1 MTTAPTAPVSPTATA
16 TASPAGPA
24 TATPTAQPDDCLAA
38 DFYQYEALL
47 PDDEREILLKAR
59 AFLRK
64 DIKPLVNEYWG
75 RGEFP
80 FEMIEKFRAS
90 GLAALAYEGYGEHK
104 PATSHLLGGMLAT
117 ELGRVDASTATF
129 FGVHNGLAFYSIHYG
144 GDQEQRDRFLPAMA
158 SMDKIGAFALT
169 EPLGGSDVS
178 GGMRTTARR
187 EGDEWILDGAKKWIG
202 NATFADYVV
211 VFARDVDD
219 NKVKAFVVEK
229 GTPGFRPEKIEGKIA
244 LRIVQNAEITLT
256 GVRVPEANRLHNI
269 RGFRDVAEILRVTR
283 GGVAWQAL
291 GVMIGAYE
299 LALDYAKERTA
310 FGRPIAKFQLVQDLL
325 VKSLGN
331 ITACWGMLVQLARLQ
346 DQGVFRDEQS
356 ALAKEYV
363 AARMRESVA
372 WCREIFGGNGI
383 VLDHDVARFFSD
395 AEALYSYEGTH
406 QMQTLI
412 VGKSITGHSAFVG

>member
-1 MTTAPTAPVSPTATA
+1 MTTN
-16 TASPAGPA
+16 
-24 TATPTAQPDDCLAA
+24 ATPLTQVDDQLEA
-38 DFYQYEALL
+38 DFYMYQSLL
-47 PDDEREILLKAR
+47 SGEELEILLGAR
-59 AFLRK
+59 AFLSK
-64 DIKPLVNEYWG
+64 EIKPLVNEYWAKA
-75 RGEFP
+75 EFP
-80 FEMIEKFRAS
+80 VEYIEKFRSS
-90 GLAALAYEGYGEHK
+90 GLAALPYEGYGEHK
-104 PATSHLLGGMLAT
+104 QAVSHLLSGMVAV

-129 FGVHNGLAFYSIHYG
+129 FGVHNGLGFYSIYYG

-158 SMDKIGAFALT
+158 TMEKIGAFALT

-187 EGDEWILDGAKKWIG
+187 EGDTWVINGAKKWIG
-202 NATFADYVV
+202 NATFADYTV
-211 VFARDVDD
+211 VFARDVED

-229 GTPGFRPEKIEGKIA
+229 GTPGFSPAKIEGKIA

-256 GVRVPEANRLHNI
+256 DCRVPEANRLQNM
-269 RGFRDVAEILRVTR
+269 RGFRDVGEILRRTR
-283 GGVAWQAL
+283 GGVAWQSL

-299 LALDYAKERTA
+299 LALEYAKQRVA
-310 FGRPIAKFQLVQDLL
+310 FGRPIAGFQLMQDLL

-346 DQGVFRDEQS
+346 DAGVYRDEQS

-363 AARMRESVA
+363 AARMREVVS
-372 WCREIFGGNGI
+372 WCRELFGGNGI
-383 VLDHDVARFFSD
+383 LLDYDIARFFAD